1 MPNLLNAHSI
11 RVSSFPDLPPNLA
24 HAEKI
29 TPNGITVSVDTICLG
44 HAFRLCSDIIT
55 AMEYGAVPAAH
66 ALMIN
71 RVNEAE
77 KKGFPLTCS
86 LEMCA

>member
-1 MPNLLNAHSI
+1 MPNLFNAHTI
-11 RVSSFPDLPPNLA
+11 RVSSFSALPPNLA
-24 HAEKI
+24 RAEKI
-29 TPNGITVSVDTICLG
+29 APNGITVSVDAICLG

-66 ALMIN
+66 ALMIEQV
-71 RVNEAE
+71 REAE
-77 KKGFPLTCS
+77 QKGFPLTCS